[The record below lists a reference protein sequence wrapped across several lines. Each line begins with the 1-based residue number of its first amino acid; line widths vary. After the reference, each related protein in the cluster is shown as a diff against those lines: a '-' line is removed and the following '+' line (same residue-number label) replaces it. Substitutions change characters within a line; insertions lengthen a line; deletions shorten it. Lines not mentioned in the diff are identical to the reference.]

1 MAARGSRGSSA
12 AAAAGTAQHALVAAV
27 LLLHFALCAMAV
39 APQVGKKDGVF
50 NAKNLMFHFYKTL
63 FNNTDVMLVVS
74 EKTCQPNAVFNV
86 KWMLLHSKC
95 YNKIANIPD
104 MEVKLLLEEKIS
116 DDIDYTTNQVSMTC
130 ANFNLERMA
139 AHPTFEKFIKTVNN
153 TVKASNSTKTK
164 REEKQVSKIEQK
176 ASTVANKNGKNVL
189 TRTWRDGP
197 YLFIMSIHPKSNTT
211 VGPEWEIPVQVQMK
225 SEEGFISAADWPL
238 MIFYVAMCVLYS
250 LYGALWLAWS
260 ACYWKDLLRIQF
272 WIGAVILLGMLEK
285 AVFYAEY
292 HSINYYGTSVRGAV
306 VFAELLSA
314 LKRTLARLLVIIVS
328 LGYGIVKPRLGT
340 TMYKVVGVG
349 MLYLIFSSVEGILRI
364 SGGQEFDLDLLA
376 AIPLAVLDTALC
388 WWIFISLYQT
398 MKMLMLRRNVVKLSL
413 YRHFT
418 NTLIFA
424 IIASLIF
431 IIWTTRKFR
440 FAECQS
446 DWRELWVEEA
456 FWRLLFSLILLVIM
470 VLWRPSANNQR
481 YAFTPLLDNDEDED
495 EEEEPMMNEAYD
507 GMKMRGSKPELNGS
521 SRPNVNKQEDD
532 LKWVEDNIPA
542 SMADVAMP
550 ALLDSDEEIMTTKFE
565 MSKME

>member
-164 REEKQVSKIEQK
+164 REEKVSKIEQK

-364 SGGQEFDLDLLA
+364 SGEQNSVNVLYSDIALA
-376 AIPLAVLDTALC
+376 FIDSCVIY
-388 WWIFISLYQT
+388 WIFISLYQT

>member
-1 MAARGSRGSSA
+1 
-12 AAAAGTAQHALVAAV
+12 
-27 LLLHFALCAMAV
+27 
-39 APQVGKKDGVF
+39 
-50 NAKNLMFHFYKTL
+50 MFHFYKTL

-95 YNKIANIPD
+95 YNKIANIP
-104 MEVKLLLEEKIS
+104 VN
-116 DDIDYTTNQVSMTC
+116 DIDYTTNQVSMTC
-130 ANFNLERMA
+130 ANFNLEVSRREAGIFQKM
-139 AHPTFEKFIKTVNN
+139 PSLTQITRLSFFSDSRFPKLSKRPVQ
-153 TVKASNSTKTK
+153 SQTKTG
-164 REEKQVSKIEQK
+164 S
-176 ASTVANKNGKNVL
+176 STCLQKNVL

-211 VGPEWEIPVQVQMK
+211 VGPEWEIPGLFSIQVQMK

-388 WWIFISLYQT
+388 WWTQHIFISLYQT

>member
-1 MAARGSRGSSA
+1 MAARGSSSSVA
-12 AAAAGTAQHALVAAV
+12 VTAVTAV
-27 LLLHFALCAMAV
+27 LLLLHFALCAVAV

-74 EKTCQPNAVFNV
+74 EKTCQPNAVFDV

-104 MEVKLLLEEKIS
+104 MEVKLILEEKIA

-130 ANFNLERMA
+130 ANFNLELMA
-139 AHPTFEKFIKTVNN
+139 AHPTIGKFIKAVNN

-189 TRTWRDGP
+189 TRTRRDGP
-197 YLFIMSIHPKSNTT
+197 YLFIMSIQPQSNTT
-211 VGPEWEIPVQVQMK
+211 VGPEWKIPVQVQMK

-364 SGGQEFDLDLLA
+364 SGEQNSVNVLYSDIALA
-376 AIPLAVLDTALC
+376 FIDSCVIY
-388 WWIFISLYQT
+388 WIFISLYQT

-507 GMKMRGSKPELNGS
+507 GMKMRGNKPELNGS

>member
-1 MAARGSRGSSA
+1 MAARGSSSSVA
-12 AAAAGTAQHALVAAV
+12 VTAVL
-27 LLLHFALCAMAV
+27 LLLHFALCAVAV

-74 EKTCQPNAVFNV
+74 EKTCQPNAVFDV

-104 MEVKLLLEEKIS
+104 MEVKLILEEKIA

-130 ANFNLERMA
+130 ANFNLEVSR
-139 AHPTFEKFIKTVNN
+139 
-153 TVKASNSTKTK
+153 
-164 REEKQVSKIEQK
+164 RERL
-176 ASTVANKNGKNVL
+176 KNVL
-189 TRTWRDGP
+189 TRTRRDGP
-197 YLFIMSIHPKSNTT
+197 YLFIMSIQPQSNTT
-211 VGPEWEIPVQVQMK
+211 VGPEWKIPVQVQMK

-364 SGGQEFDLDLLA
+364 SGEQNSVNVLYSDIALA
-376 AIPLAVLDTALC
+376 FIDSCVIY
-388 WWIFISLYQT
+388 WISFFHIFISLYQT

-507 GMKMRGSKPELNGS
+507 GMKMRGNKPELNGS

>member
-1 MAARGSRGSSA
+1 
-12 AAAAGTAQHALVAAV
+12 
-27 LLLHFALCAMAV
+27 
-39 APQVGKKDGVF
+39 
-50 NAKNLMFHFYKTL
+50 MFHFYKTL
-63 FNNTDVMLVVS
+63 FNNTDVITKLNIS

-130 ANFNLERMA
+130 ANFNLEVSRREA
-139 AHPTFEKFIKTVNN
+139 VYRLKPVIPQKLNGR
-153 TVKASNSTKTK
+153 K
-164 REEKQVSKIEQK
+164 RQQVSKIEQK

-211 VGPEWEIPVQVQMK
+211 VGPEWEIPGLFSSRMFWLQVQMK

-388 WWIFISLYQT
+388 WWTQHIFISLYQT

>member
-153 TVKASNSTKTK
+153 T
-164 REEKQVSKIEQK
+164 VSKIEQK

-364 SGGQEFDLDLLA
+364 SGEQNSVNVLYSDIALA
-376 AIPLAVLDTALC
+376 FIDSCVIY
-388 WWIFISLYQT
+388 WIFISLYQT

>member
-1 MAARGSRGSSA
+1 MAARGSSSSVA
-12 AAAAGTAQHALVAAV
+12 VTAVTAV
-27 LLLHFALCAMAV
+27 LLLLHFALCAVAV

-74 EKTCQPNAVFNV
+74 EKTCQPNAVFDV

-95 YNKIANIPD
+95 YNKIANIPVSIALD
-104 MEVKLLLEEKIS
+104 YKHVSGMNYARNPRFYCILCLIILTPVLLP
-116 DDIDYTTNQVSMTC
+116 
-130 ANFNLERMA
+130 ERLK
-139 AHPTFEKFIKTVNN
+139 PIIL
-153 TVKASNSTKTK
+153 SSCL
-164 REEKQVSKIEQK
+164 Q
-176 ASTVANKNGKNVL
+176 KNVL
-189 TRTWRDGP
+189 TRTRRDGP
-197 YLFIMSIHPKSNTT
+197 YLFIMSIQPQSNTT
-211 VGPEWEIPVQVQMK
+211 VGPEWKIPVQVQMK

-364 SGGQEFDLDLLA
+364 SGEQNSVNVLYSDIALA
-376 AIPLAVLDTALC
+376 FIDSCVIY
-388 WWIFISLYQT
+388 WISFFHIFISLYQT

-507 GMKMRGSKPELNGS
+507 GMKMRGNKPELNGS